1 MAEYNQKKADYIEE
15 LKKYGLWD
23 KNNVDID
30 KVSQDLILDP
40 NESSKVTVVY
50 KGDNVTVGTGNKTI
64 GTNPD
69 TQVVLDQFYKINK
82 ETLGEF
88 LRLEYTGFQNETVKY
103 LSLHKIFYGLQIQV
117 RGNFFLIHIKRI
129 SATIMCM

>member
-1 MAEYNQKKADYIEE
+1 
-15 LKKYGLWD
+15 
-23 KNNVDID
+23 
-30 KVSQDLILDP
+30 
-40 NESSKVTVVY
+40 SKVTVVY

-69 TQVVLDQFYKINK
+69 TRVVLDQFYKINK

-88 LRLEYTGFQNETVKY
+88 LRLEYTG
-103 LSLHKIFYGLQIQV
+103 LQIQV

-129 SATIMCM
+129 SATIMCI

>member
-1 MAEYNQKKADYIEE
+1 M
-15 LKKYGLWD
+15 
-23 KNNVDID
+23 
-30 KVSQDLILDP
+30 
-40 NESSKVTVVY
+40 Y

-88 LRLEYTGFQNETVKY
+88 LRLEYNRFSKIQNMAMLILEKFQFHLVVGSQTMKEINMI
-103 LSLHKIFYGLQIQV
+103 HQV
-117 RGNFFLIHIKRI
+117 FI
-129 SATIMCM
+129 STIN